1 MTILVPVLFILS
13 VELSLLVLLIIPPFI
28 FLQVRHLTTSPH
40 ISPQLPL
47 PRPSMTYS
55 YLHHPPFIFLQLR
68 AGRFIVKAAN
78 EVRLSETN
86 YMRSIEENL
95 VFASAR
101 KLFGLG
107 PMFDAKLIILQAG
120 SLTLTLA
127 LPVPPSRSPWPL
139 PVPPSRSPW
148 PLPVASLRPQEDVV
162 EKFDVLDI
170 FEAKSQMQVDAFSR
184 LLLPALVSISHI
196 LSHPSTSPHAS
207 SHLFPTPSQ
216 VDAFSFT
223 LAMGV
228 FAVGLALMS
237 WEVCD
242 LPTSPRISPHLPT
255 SPHISHISP
264 HLPTSPHM
272 PNLHGLRSPSVCAR
286 TSPGDGGVAQAGAQ
300 EPRPRAHSV

>member
-1 MTILVPVLFILS
+1 
-13 VELSLLVLLIIPPFI
+13 
-28 FLQVRHLTTSPH
+28 
-40 ISPQLPL
+40 
-47 PRPSMTYS
+47 MTYS

-127 LPVPPSRSPWPL
+127 L

-242 LPTSPRISPHLPT
+242 LPTSPRIS
-255 SPHISHISP
+255 HISP
-264 HLPTSPHM
+264 HLPTSPHL
-272 PNLHGLRSPSVCAR
+272 PRPSPTFSPSAGRRHFNPPLLFDALDVPR
-286 TSPGDGGVAQAGAQ
+286 DGRRP
-300 EPRPRAHSV
+300 PRRVR